1 MSRRTWLA
9 ALLLFLITVLVR
21 MPASWALHLL
31 PSGISCEQPAGTLWH
46 GSCARLQAAGVAVGP
61 VSWSLRALPLLLA
74 RADADVLSE
83 DTRLPLQA
91 HVSLRTGGRMEAS
104 AVQGEFELSPE
115 LLPSFPDGWRGG
127 VRLNLAALSVVDGRL
142 QSLQGTVDIDSLRQQ
157 SPPMAMGSYRLEFA
171 PAAGAPGASASDGVV
186 GSLRDTAGPLSV
198 TGSLRYTAIGGYEI
212 NGLVAARSDAT
223 PDLAK
228 AVEYQGVA
236 DGQGRR
242 QFSLAGTL

>member
-21 MPASWALHLL
+21 LPASWALHVL

-61 VSWSLRALPLLLA
+61 VNWSLRALPLLIA
-74 RADADVLSE
+74 RLDAELQSE
-83 DTRLPLQA
+83 DSRLPLQA
-91 HVSLRTGGRMEAS
+91 HMSLRSGGRVEAS
-104 AVQGEFELSPE
+104 GLKGQFELSPD
-115 LLPSFPDGWRGG
+115 LLPSFPDGWRGS

-157 SPPMAMGSYRLEFA
+157 SPAMTMGSYRLEFA
-171 PAAGAPGASASDGVV
+171 PAAGASGAGANGSVV
-186 GSLRDTAGPLSV
+186 GNLRDTAGPLSV
-198 TGSLRYTAIGGYEI
+198 TGTLRYTAAGGYEI

-228 AVEYQGVA
+228 AVEYLGVA
-236 DGQGRR
+236 DNQGRR